1 MLELLIR
8 VNNNQI
14 TNISHVFATYAYLN
28 NLHNY
33 YVRFPQVLDR
43 TSPVE

>member
-14 TNISHVFATYAYLN
+14 ANISHVFATYVYLN
-28 NLHNY
+28 NLHIY
-33 YVRFPQVLDR
+33 YVKYAKIDVKAE
-43 TSPVE
+43 V